1 MSDFHKGSWNPAWS
15 IETILTGLLS
25 FMLEDELTTG
35 GIRTTE
41 AEKKLLAPQSHAFNI
56 KNPKFKAIFPEYAD
70 PGMRDLPNMG
80 DQQAAKKSVTAAASQ
95 PTPIPTDELRKRIP
109 DARADRTP
117 LVVGAVLLA
126 AVLLA
131 VGLR

>member
-41 AEKKLLAPQSHAFNI
+41 AEKKALAPSSHAFNI
-56 KNPKFKAIFPEYAD
+56 KNAKFKSIFPEYAD
-70 PGMRDLPNMG
+70 PMLRDLPNMG
-80 DQQAAKKSVTAAASQ
+80 EVAAAKKSVIPVTTV
-95 PTPIPTDELRKRIP
+95 PTPAGDPAPIAPVN
-109 DARADRTP
+109 RAP
-117 LVVGAVLLA
+117 LLVFSVFGIA
-126 AVLLA
+126 AVVWLVLQ
-131 VGLR
+131 